1 LEIFALRT
9 ISALKKGGTMTVIRW
24 MSLARHAGLGLCA
37 TCAWGT
43 TRKGYQAKELEIFC
57 RLISPNGPV
66 PFAVRECTDYTDR
79 RVSPVEPQAEKRR
92 YGFVTEIHLR
102 ENFAKEALKA
112 KE

>member
-1 LEIFALRT
+1 
-9 ISALKKGGTMTVIRW
+9 MTVIRW
-24 MSLARHAGLGLCA
+24 RSFARNAGLGLCA

-57 RLISPNGPV
+57 RLISPNSLV

-79 RVSPVEPQAEKRR
+79 RVSPVQPEADERG
-92 YGFVTEIHLR
+92 YGFVTELHLR
-102 ENFAKEALKA
+102 ENFRKEALKA

>member
-1 LEIFALRT
+1 MI
-9 ISALKKGGTMTVIRW
+9 VIRW
-24 MSLARHAGLGLCA
+24 TSFARNAGLGLCA

-57 RLISPNGPV
+57 RLISPNGLV

-79 RVSPVEPQAEKRR
+79 RVSSAEPKADERR

-102 ENFAKEALKA
+102 ENLRKEALEA